1 METIKVKNGILDALK
16 GILAELNLKEVEDLQ
31 DMLSIQMHKL
41 TDNGNRVSLAD
52 LKKELDIE

>member
-16 GILAELNLKEVEDLQ
+16 GILPELDLKEVEDLQ

-41 TDNGNRVSLAD
+41 TDNGKRISLSD
-52 LKKELDIE
+52 LKKELNLE